1 MKTYHI
7 ELDCG
12 ESTVYAPSRE
22 RAILNFFNFR
32 HKVGDEMY
40 SVKKE
45 KGEFNIYDVRF
56 NEPFKIDVTEVTEEG
71 VITYVEH

>member
-1 MKTYHI
+1 MKTYYI
-7 ELDCG
+7 ALDCG
-12 ESTVYAPSRE
+12 DATVYAPSKK

-32 HKVGDEMY
+32 HKFGDDVY
-40 SVKKE
+40 SIKKE

>member
-1 MKTYHI
+1 MKTYYI
-7 ELDCG
+7 ELDSG
-12 ESTVYAPSRE
+12 DATVYAPSKK

-45 KGEFNIYDVRF
+45 KGELKLYYTYDDKQI
-56 NEPFKIDVTEVTEEG
+56 EIDVTEVTEEG
-71 VITYVEH
+71 VINYVEH

>member
-45 KGEFNIYDVRF
+45 KGELKLYGTYYDKPIEIY
-56 NEPFKIDVTEVTEEG
+56 VTEVTEEG

>member
-1 MKTYHI
+1 MKTYYI
-7 ELDCG
+7 ELDSG
-12 ESTVYAPSRE
+12 DATVYAPSKE

-45 KGEFNIYDVRF
+45 KGELKLYYTYDDKQI
-56 NEPFKIDVTEVTEEG
+56 EIDVTEVTEEG